1 MEIKNIMFLNLNSWL
16 RRPQKSVLLFDS
28 IAAAQEIA
36 FMLSGEWDG
45 CNGVVMPKCDEV
57 AVNTATSLIEASWCY
72 QNASLAVLNRLTVDE
87 LLRRY
92 AIGER
97 NFINANL
104 RCAELSLLCLSEA
117 NLSWAKLSLA
127 NLSGTKLVRANLTNV
142 DLKEANLSDTNLSQS
157 QLFRA
162 NLTRANLSKADLKG
176 ANLSHACL
184 SGANLSEADLR
195 GANLEQADLR
205 GADLSRT
212 LLEN

>member
-1 MEIKNIMFLNLNSWL
+1 MNNIMFTGLNGRLQRS
-16 RRPQKSVLLFDS
+16 QQSVLLFDS
-28 IAAAQEIA
+28 IVAAQEVA
-36 FMLSGEWDG
+36 FMLSGKWDG
-45 CNGVVMPKCDEV
+45 CNGVVMASKCDEV

-72 QNASLAVLNRLTVDE
+72 QGASLALLKRLTVDE

-104 RCAELSLLCLSEA
+104 RCAELSFLCLSEA

-127 NLSGTKLVRANLTNV
+127 NLSRTNLIKANLTNV
-142 DLKEANLSDTNLSQS
+142 DMKEANLSDTNLSQS
-157 QLFRA
+157 QLVRA

-184 SGANLSEADLR
+184 SEANLSEADLR

-205 GADLSRT
+205 GADVSEA
-212 LLEN
+212 LLE